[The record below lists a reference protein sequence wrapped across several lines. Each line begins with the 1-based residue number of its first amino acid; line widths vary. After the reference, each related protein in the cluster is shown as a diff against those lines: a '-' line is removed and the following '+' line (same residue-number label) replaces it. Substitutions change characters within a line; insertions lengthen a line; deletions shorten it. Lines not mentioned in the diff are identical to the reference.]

1 MMGARPESAGP
12 MLSFEAFLSGGASSA
27 AKRMGIG
34 VLCGLLAG
42 AFWGMVFIAPKLL
55 PVFSPWELAIGRYL
69 AYGLVAAVAAAPL
82 MRRIARKLTR
92 ADCIAL
98 LRQAFTGNLLYYVL
112 LAFGVQLAGVGPT
125 SLIIGILPISVTV
138 MGRRDHGAVPLSR
151 LLLPLLVVA
160 AGIACINL
168 DLFAGGGHGG
178 HGAAA
183 AEAARPVWQKLA
195 GVVCAAGAL
204 VCWTLY
210 AVDNARYLQRNPQY
224 SGNEWSALYGLST
237 GIVSALLALVGW
249 LLFRDVLTAP
259 GSGRDWQ
266 WFWWVNAAVALGASL
281 IGNNLW
287 NIASRRLPLTLSGQM
302 IVFETLFALAY
313 GFLYEQRWPRG
324 LELAAIVL
332 LMIGVAW
339 SVRLHAGEKTAA
351 PAANEPAKAEA
362 AEATAAAATESGHA
376 DKRPA

>member
-1 MMGARPESAGP
+1 
-12 MLSFEAFLSGGASSA
+12 
-27 AKRMGIG
+27 MGIG

-69 AYGLVAAVAAAPL
+69 AYGIVACVATLPML
-82 MRRIARKLTR
+82 RRILRKLTR

-125 SLIIGILPISVTV
+125 SLIIGILPITVTI
-138 MGRRDHGAVPLSR
+138 MGRRDHGAVPLSK
-151 LLLPLLVVA
+151 LVLPLLVVA
-160 AGIACINL
+160 AGIACINI
-168 DLFAGGGHGG
+168 DLFSGGGGA

-183 AEAARPVWQKLA
+183 TDAAIRPVWEKIA
-195 GVVCAAGAL
+195 GVLCAVGAL
-204 VCWTLY
+204 VCWSLY
-210 AVDNARYLQRNPQY
+210 AVDNARYLQCNPHF

-237 GIVSALLALVGW
+237 GLVSAVLAVIGW
-249 LLFRDVLTAP
+249 MVAGDTLTAS
-259 GSGRDWQ
+259 GSQRDWQ
-266 WFWWVNAAVALGASL
+266 WFWIVNGAVAIGASL

-313 GFLYEQRWPRG
+313 GFVFDHRWPRP
-324 LELAAIVL
+324 LETAAVAL

-339 SVRLHAGEKTAA
+339 SVRLHA
-351 PAANEPAKAEA
+351 P
-362 AEATAAAATESGHA
+362 
-376 DKRPA
+376 DKSA

>member
-1 MMGARPESAGP
+1 
-12 MLSFEAFLSGGASSA
+12 
-27 AKRMGIG
+27 MGIG

-69 AYGLVAAVAAAPL
+69 AYGIVACVATLPML
-82 MRRIARKLTR
+82 RRILRKLTR

-125 SLIIGILPISVTV
+125 SLIIGILPITVTI
-138 MGRRDHGAVPLSR
+138 MGRRDHGAVPLSK
-151 LLLPLLVVA
+151 LVLPLLVVA
-160 AGIACINL
+160 AGIACINI
-168 DLFAGGGHGG
+168 DLFSGGGGA

-183 AEAARPVWQKLA
+183 TDAAIRPVWEKIA
-195 GVVCAAGAL
+195 GVLCAVGAL
-204 VCWTLY
+204 VCWSLY
-210 AVDNARYLQRNPQY
+210 AVDNARYLQRNPHF

-237 GIVSALLALVGW
+237 GLVSAVLAVIGW
-249 LLFRDVLTAP
+249 MVAGDTLTAS
-259 GSGRDWQ
+259 GSQRNWQ
-266 WFWWVNAAVALGASL
+266 WFWIVNGAVAIGASL

-313 GFLYEQRWPRG
+313 GFVFDHRWPRP
-324 LELAAIVL
+324 LETAAVAL

-339 SVRLHAGEKTAA
+339 SVRLHA
-351 PAANEPAKAEA
+351 P
-362 AEATAAAATESGHA
+362 
-376 DKRPA
+376 DKSA

>member
-1 MMGARPESAGP
+1 
-12 MLSFEAFLSGGASSA
+12 
-27 AKRMGIG
+27 MGIG

-69 AYGLVAAVAAAPL
+69 AYGLVAFVAALPL
-82 MRRIARKLTR
+82 MKRIARKLTR
-92 ADCIAL
+92 ADCVAL

-125 SLIIGILPISVTV
+125 SLIIGILPISVTI

-151 LLLPLLVVA
+151 LMWPLLVVA
-160 AGIACINL
+160 AGIACINI
-168 DLFAGGGHGG
+168 DLFGGGQRAH
-178 HGAAA
+178 AAA
-183 AEAARPVWQKLA
+183 AGAAIRPVWQKLA
-195 GVVCAAGAL
+195 GVCCAAGAL

-210 AVDNARYLQRNPQY
+210 AVDNARYLQRNPHY

-237 GIVSALLALVGW
+237 GAVSAVLAVIGW
-249 LLFRDVLTAP
+249 VLAGDTLTA
-259 GSGRDWQ
+259 GDSGRDWQ
-266 WFWWVNAAVALGASL
+266 WFWMVNAAVALGASL

-313 GFLYEQRWPRG
+313 GFVFDHRWPRP
-324 LELAAIVL
+324 LEIAAIVL
-332 LMIGVAW
+332 LMVGVAW
-339 SVRLHAGEKTAA
+339 SVRLHAT
-351 PAANEPAKAEA
+351 
-362 AEATAAAATESGHA
+362 
-376 DKRPA
+376 DKSA

>member
-1 MMGARPESAGP
+1 
-12 MLSFEAFLSGGASSA
+12 
-27 AKRMGIG
+27 MGIG

-69 AYGLVAAVAAAPL
+69 AYGLVAFIAALPL
-82 MRRIARKLTR
+82 MKRIARKLTR
-92 ADCIAL
+92 ADCLAL

-125 SLIIGILPISVTV
+125 SLIIGILPISVTI

-151 LLLPLLVVA
+151 LIWPLLVVA
-160 AGIACINL
+160 AGIACINI
-168 DLFAGGGHGG
+168 DLFAGGGHA

-183 AEAARPVWQKLA
+183 GEVVRTVWQRLA
-195 GVVCAAGAL
+195 GVMCAAGAL

-224 SGNEWSALYGLST
+224 SGNEWSALYGIST
-237 GIVSALLALVGW
+237 GVVSVVLALLALLGW
-249 LLFRDVLTAP
+249 LVAGDSLDAAS
-259 GSGRDWQ
+259 GGRDWQ
-266 WFWWVNAAVALGASL
+266 WFWMVNAAVALGASL

-287 NIASRRLPLTLSGQM
+287 NISSRRLPLTLSGQM

-313 GFLYEQRWPRG
+313 GFVFDHRLPRP
-324 LELAAIVL
+324 LEIAAIAL

-339 SVRLHAGEKTAA
+339 SVRLHAV
-351 PAANEPAKAEA
+351 
-362 AEATAAAATESGHA
+362 
-376 DKRPA
+376 DKSA

>member
-1 MMGARPESAGP
+1 
-12 MLSFEAFLSGGASSA
+12 
-27 AKRMGIG
+27 MGIG

-69 AYGLVAAVAAAPL
+69 AYGLVAFIAALPL
-82 MRRIARKLTR
+82 MKRIARKLTR
-92 ADCIAL
+92 ADCLAL

-125 SLIIGILPISVTV
+125 SLIIGILPISVTI

-151 LLLPLLVVA
+151 LIWPLLVVA
-160 AGIACINL
+160 AGIACINI
-168 DLFAGGGHGG
+168 DLFAGGGHA

-183 AEAARPVWQKLA
+183 GEAVRTVWQRLA
-195 GVVCAAGAL
+195 GVMCAAGAL

-224 SGNEWSALYGLST
+224 SGNEWSALYGIST
-237 GIVSALLALVGW
+237 GVVSVVLALLALLGW
-249 LLFRDVLTAP
+249 LVAGDSLDAAS
-259 GSGRDWQ
+259 GGRDWQ
-266 WFWWVNAAVALGASL
+266 WFWMVNAAVALGASL

-287 NIASRRLPLTLSGQM
+287 NISSRRLPLTLSGQM

-313 GFLYEQRWPRG
+313 GFVFDHRLPRP
-324 LELAAIVL
+324 LEIAAIAL

-339 SVRLHAGEKTAA
+339 SVRLHAV
-351 PAANEPAKAEA
+351 
-362 AEATAAAATESGHA
+362 
-376 DKRPA
+376 DKSA

>member
-1 MMGARPESAGP
+1 
-12 MLSFEAFLSGGASSA
+12 
-27 AKRMGIG
+27 MGIG

-69 AYGLVAAVAAAPL
+69 AYGLVAGVAALPL
-82 MRRIARKLTR
+82 LRRIARKLTR
-92 ADCIAL
+92 ADCVAL

-125 SLIIGILPISVTV
+125 SLIIGILPISVTI

-151 LLLPLLVVA
+151 LLWPLLVVA
-160 AGIACINL
+160 AGIACINI
-168 DLFAGGGHGG
+168 DLFGGSHSA

-183 AEAARPVWQKLA
+183 GAVARPVWQKLA
-195 GVVCAAGAL
+195 GVGCAAGAL

-210 AVDNARYLQRNPQY
+210 AVDNARYLQRNPHY

-237 GIVSALLALVGW
+237 GAVSAVLALVGW
-249 LLFRDVLTAP
+249 VIAGDSLTSAD
-259 GSGRDWQ
+259 SGRDWQ
-266 WFWWVNAAVALGASL
+266 WFWMVNAAVALGASL

-313 GFLYEQRWPRG
+313 GFVFDQRWPRP
-324 LELAAIVL
+324 LEIAAIVL
-332 LMIGVAW
+332 LMVGVAW
-339 SVRLHAGEKTAA
+339 SVRLHAT
-351 PAANEPAKAEA
+351 
-362 AEATAAAATESGHA
+362 
-376 DKRPA
+376 DKSA

>member
-1 MMGARPESAGP
+1 
-12 MLSFEAFLSGGASSA
+12 
-27 AKRMGIG
+27 MGIG

-69 AYGLVAAVAAAPL
+69 AYGLVAFIAALPL
-82 MRRIARKLTR
+82 MKRIARKLTR
-92 ADCIAL
+92 ADCVAL

-125 SLIIGILPISVTV
+125 SLIIGILPISVTI

-151 LLLPLLVVA
+151 LIWPLLVVA
-160 AGIACINL
+160 AGIACINI
-168 DLFAGGGHGG
+168 DLFAGGGHA

-183 AEAARPVWQKLA
+183 GEAVRTVWQRLA
-195 GVVCAAGAL
+195 GVMCAAGAL

-224 SGNEWSALYGLST
+224 SGNEWSALYGIST
-237 GIVSALLALVGW
+237 GVVSVVLALLALLGW
-249 LLFRDVLTAP
+249 LVAGDSLDAAS
-259 GSGRDWQ
+259 GGRDWQ
-266 WFWWVNAAVALGASL
+266 WFWMVNAAVALGASL

-287 NIASRRLPLTLSGQM
+287 NISSRRLPLTLSGQM

-313 GFLYEQRWPRG
+313 GFVFDHRLPRP
-324 LELAAIVL
+324 LEIAAIAL

-339 SVRLHAGEKTAA
+339 SVRLHAV
-351 PAANEPAKAEA
+351 
-362 AEATAAAATESGHA
+362 
-376 DKRPA
+376 DKSA

>member
-1 MMGARPESAGP
+1 
-12 MLSFEAFLSGGASSA
+12 
-27 AKRMGIG
+27 MGIG

-69 AYGLVAAVAAAPL
+69 AYGLVAFIAALPL

-92 ADCIAL
+92 ADCVAL

-125 SLIIGILPISVTV
+125 SLIIGILPISVTI

-151 LLLPLLVVA
+151 LIWPLLVVA
-160 AGIACINL
+160 AGIACINI
-168 DLFAGGGHGG
+168 DLFAGGGA
-178 HGAAA
+178 HGASAGG
-183 AEAARPVWQKLA
+183 EALRTVWQRLA
-195 GVVCAAGAL
+195 GVLCAAGAL

-224 SGNEWSALYGLST
+224 SGNEWSALYGIST
-237 GIVSALLALVGW
+237 GVVSVVLALAGW
-249 LLFRDVLTAP
+249 LLAGDSLGAA

-266 WFWWVNAAVALGASL
+266 WFWIVNAAVALGASL

-287 NIASRRLPLTLSGQM
+287 NISSRRLPLTLSGQM

-313 GFLYEQRWPRG
+313 GFVFDHRLPRP
-324 LELAAIVL
+324 LEIAAIVL

-339 SVRLHAGEKTAA
+339 SVRLHAI
-351 PAANEPAKAEA
+351 
-362 AEATAAAATESGHA
+362 
-376 DKRPA
+376 DKSA

>member
-1 MMGARPESAGP
+1 
-12 MLSFEAFLSGGASSA
+12 
-27 AKRMGIG
+27 MGIG

-69 AYGLVAAVAAAPL
+69 AYGLVALVAALPL
-82 MRRIARKLTR
+82 MKRIARKLTR
-92 ADCIAL
+92 ADCVAL

-125 SLIIGILPISVTV
+125 SLIIGILPITVTI

-151 LLLPLLVVA
+151 LLWPLLMVA
-160 AGIACINL
+160 AGIACINI
-168 DLFAGGGHGG
+168 DLFGGGQGAH
-178 HGAAA
+178 AAA
-183 AEAARPVWQKLA
+183 AGDAVRPVWQKIA
-195 GVVCAAGAL
+195 GVCCAAGAL

-210 AVDNARYLQRNPQY
+210 AVDNARYLQRNPHY

-237 GIVSALLALVGW
+237 GAVSAVLAVIGW
-249 LLFRDVLTAP
+249 LVAGDALTS
-259 GSGRDWQ
+259 GDSGRDWR
-266 WFWWVNAAVALGASL
+266 WFWMVNAAVALGASL

-313 GFLYEQRWPRG
+313 GFVFDHRWPRP
-324 LELAAIVL
+324 LEIAAIVL
-332 LMIGVAW
+332 LMVGVAW
-339 SVRLHAGEKTAA
+339 SVRLHA
-351 PAANEPAKAEA
+351 N
-362 AEATAAAATESGHA
+362 
-376 DKRPA
+376 DKSA

>member
-1 MMGARPESAGP
+1 
-12 MLSFEAFLSGGASSA
+12 
-27 AKRMGIG
+27 MGIG

-69 AYGLVAAVAAAPL
+69 AYGLVALVAALPL
-82 MRRIARKLTR
+82 MKRIARKLTR
-92 ADCIAL
+92 ADCVAL

-125 SLIIGILPISVTV
+125 SLIIGILPITVTI

-151 LLLPLLVVA
+151 LLWPLLVVA
-160 AGIACINL
+160 VGIACINI
-168 DLFAGGGHGG
+168 DLFGGGQSAH
-178 HGAAA
+178 AAA
-183 AEAARPVWQKLA
+183 AGDAVRPVWQKLA
-195 GVVCAAGAL
+195 GVCAAAGAL

-210 AVDNARYLQRNPQY
+210 AVDNARYLQRNPHY

-237 GIVSALLALVGW
+237 GAVSAVLAVIGW
-249 LLFRDVLTAP
+249 LVAGDALTS
-259 GSGRDWQ
+259 GDSGRDWQ
-266 WFWWVNAAVALGASL
+266 WFWMVNAAVALGASL

-313 GFLYEQRWPRG
+313 GFVFDHRWPRP
-324 LELAAIVL
+324 LEIAAIVL
-332 LMIGVAW
+332 LMVGVAW
-339 SVRLHAGEKTAA
+339 SVRLHA
-351 PAANEPAKAEA
+351 
-362 AEATAAAATESGHA
+362 S
-376 DKRPA
+376 DKSA

>member
-1 MMGARPESAGP
+1 MRSCK
-12 MLSFEAFLSGGASSA
+12 AFAILGHLF
-27 AKRMGIG
+27 KRDRRSMGIG

-69 AYGLVAAVAAAPL
+69 AYGVVAFVAALPL

-92 ADCIAL
+92 ADCAAL

-125 SLIIGILPISVTV
+125 SLIIGILPISVTL
-138 MGRRDHGAVPLSR
+138 MGRRDHGAVPLQR
-151 LLLPLLVVA
+151 LALPLLVVG
-160 AGIACINL
+160 AGIACINI
-168 DLFAGGGHGG
+168 DLFGGAGAA

-183 AEAARPVWQKLA
+183 GEIARPVWQKIA
-195 GVVCAAGAL
+195 GVLCAVGAL
-204 VCWTLY
+204 ICWTLY
-210 AVDNARYLQRNPQY
+210 AVDNARYLQRNPHF

-237 GIVSALLALVGW
+237 GLVSLVLAAIGWALFGDA
-249 LLFRDVLTAP
+249 LTAAD
-259 GSGRDWQ
+259 SGRDWR
-266 WFWWVNAAVALGASL
+266 WFWMVNAAVALGASL

-287 NIASRRLPLTLSGQM
+287 NISSRRLPLTLSGQM

-313 GFLYEQRWPRG
+313 GFVFDHRWPRP

-332 LMIGVAW
+332 LMVGVAW
-339 SVRLHAGEKTAA
+339 SVRLHAT
-351 PAANEPAKAEA
+351 
-362 AEATAAAATESGHA
+362 
-376 DKRPA
+376 DKSQ

>member
-1 MMGARPESAGP
+1 
-12 MLSFEAFLSGGASSA
+12 
-27 AKRMGIG
+27 MGIG

-55 PVFSPWELAIGRYL
+55 PAFTPWELAIGRYL

-98 LRQAFTGNLLYYVL
+98 LRQAVIGNLLYYVL

-125 SLIIGILPISVTV
+125 SLIIGILPISVTL

-151 LLLPLLVVA
+151 LIWPLLVVA
-160 AGIACINL
+160 VGIACINV
-168 DLFAGGGHGG
+168 DLFSGAGGGGHGAV
-178 HGAAA
+178 AAT
-183 AEAARPVWQKLA
+183 EVARPVWHKIA
-195 GVVCAAGAL
+195 GVLCAAGAL
-204 VCWTLY
+204 VCWTIY

-224 SGNEWSALYGLST
+224 SGNEWSALFGLST
-237 GIVSALLALVGW
+237 GLVSVVLAMGGW
-249 LLFRDVLTAP
+249 LFAGDTLTAADT
-259 GSGRDWQ
+259 GRDWQ

-313 GFLYEQRWPRG
+313 GFFYDGRLPRP
-324 LELAAIVL
+324 LEIAAIAL

-339 SVRLHAGEKTAA
+339 SVRLHATDKPQAV
-351 PAANEPAKAEA
+351 PEA
-362 AEATAAAATESGHA
+362 A
-376 DKRPA
+376 